1 MEVKIQRR
9 LKELTE
15 LYDFY
20 LREYDEKE
28 NLNTIDIIEAKL
40 HDLKIQI
47 WLLEDILE
55 EN

>member
-1 MEVKIQRR
+1 MEVKIQKR
-9 LKELTE
+9 LKELRE

>member
-1 MEVKIQRR
+1 MKEKANKR

-15 LYDFY
+15 LYEFY

-28 NLNTIDIIEAKL
+28 NLNTMDIIEAKL

>member
-1 MEVKIQRR
+1 MEDKIQRR

-47 WLLEDILE
+47 WLLEDLLE